1 MKRRDGDAAAVSLTA
16 GWFRRVAT
24 ALQTGNHRLPMLI
37 RDHLVCRFARAYRA
51 RAKAPGRLRLNRAWP
66 DSGNS
71 GRCRRVAT
79 SPCGGWRSARTGIL
93 AVTMALDAGC
103 LLVRSLL
110 PNRGAKGLY
119 GTVRPLIACNR
130 YIAFHLRGNEGCQI
144 PANCCKASRLIDPD
158 DEAPGMNEI
167 AYPVSPSR
175 PVSRSKVR
183 PVSACTASFRAKACQ
198 RRLRSRPRD
207 PPELRSRCA

>member
-1 MKRRDGDAAAVSLTA
+1 MR
-16 GWFRRVAT
+16 
-24 ALQTGNHRLPMLI
+24 I
-37 RDHLVCRFARAYRA
+37 RDHLVCRFRTRVLGAR
-51 RAKAPGRLRLNRAWP
+51 KSSGRWRLNRALARFWKQWP
-66 DSGNS
+66 MSTSRDEPL
-71 GRCRRVAT
+71 RRAA
-79 SPCGGWRSARTGIL
+79 SARTGIL

-110 PNRGAKGLY
+110 PNRGVKGLY

-130 YIAFHLRGNEGCQI
+130 YIVSHLRGNEGCQI